1 MIIVKPVLNYS
12 ILNFFIFCSYHFD
25 TFSLENDVFIFRGYG
40 WAYLDGDLLVGIF
53 IFFGFVAA
61 VSQNNNLQYKT
72 N

>member
-1 MIIVKPVLNYS
+1 
-12 ILNFFIFCSYHFD
+12 
-25 TFSLENDVFIFRGYG
+25 
-40 WAYLDGDLLVGIF
+40 LDGDLLVGIF